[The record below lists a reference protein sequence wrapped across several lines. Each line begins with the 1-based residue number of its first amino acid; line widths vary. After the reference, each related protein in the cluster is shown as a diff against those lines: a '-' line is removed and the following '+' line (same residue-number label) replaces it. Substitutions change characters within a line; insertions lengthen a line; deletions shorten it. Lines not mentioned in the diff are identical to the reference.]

1 MRKLHLV
8 VGLILFV
15 IVQWI
20 SIQVFS
26 PNNSSRDWSSP
37 STFFQK
43 TDHDDDNNVVLIY
56 NRIPKTA
63 STTFMHLPYE
73 LCEENNFNVL
83 LMNISHPHSMTWED
97 RIFFAK
103 NVSHWKEKLPA
114 LYHGHF
120 AYFGVENM
128 GVHTSNTK
136 FVYIN
141 IVRQPLERLISYY
154 YFLRYGDDY
163 RKNKIRSRMGDKHT
177 FDECVANGL
186 PDCEPKKLWQQVPW
200 FCGHHKKCWSDPG
213 NRWALEQAKSNL
225 VNKYFLVGLTEE
237 LETFVDLMELS
248 MPRFFKGAG
257 VLFRSSENN
266 KHIRKT
272 IHKDPV
278 SQQTINVLKET
289 RVWKAEMEFYE
300 FAKAHF
306 MNLKEEWQNLGPNN
320 RIYHYDKIRPR
331 KND

>member
-1 MRKLHLV
+1 
-8 VGLILFV
+8 
-15 IVQWI
+15 
-20 SIQVFS
+20 
-26 PNNSSRDWSSP
+26 
-37 STFFQK
+37 
-43 TDHDDDNNVVLIY
+43 
-56 NRIPKTA
+56 
-63 STTFMHLPYE
+63 
-73 LCEENNFNVL
+73 
-83 LMNISHPHSMTWED
+83 
-97 RIFFAK
+97 
-103 NVSHWKEKLPA
+103 
-114 LYHGHF
+114 
-120 AYFGVENM
+120 M

-257 VLFRSSENN
+257 VLFRSAENN